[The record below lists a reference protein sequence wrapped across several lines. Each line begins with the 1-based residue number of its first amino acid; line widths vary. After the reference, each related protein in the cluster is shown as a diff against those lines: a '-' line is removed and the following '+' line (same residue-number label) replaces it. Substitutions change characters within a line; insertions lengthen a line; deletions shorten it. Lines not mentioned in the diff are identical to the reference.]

1 MQEFARRPAS
11 GLPHAHA
18 HSHVPEPG
26 AVGDRKTW
34 RKHLRLVLLLTG
46 AVLLVE
52 VAGGIL
58 SHSLALL
65 ADAAHMFADIAALT
79 LAYAAMRLADRAPTG
94 RHSFGFYRA
103 EILAA
108 FVNAQLLLVM
118 AGWIFVEALGRFRE
132 PVPVHGALM
141 LAVASVGLAANF
153 IALQLLARGR
163 RESLNM
169 KAAHLEVLTDLIGSA
184 AVVAAAILIPRTGW
198 SWLDPGVSV
207 GVAAF
212 IVPRAISL
220 LRQSA
225 HILLEGTPGE
235 IDLPALRQRI
245 LEVRGVEA
253 IHDLHFWTLTS
264 GLHSASVHIRAAA
277 ESRRGE
283 VLEAVQR
290 LLREDAG
297 VDHATIQVERGA
309 ETTCHASNRD
319 HA

>member
-1 MQEFARRPAS
+1 MPEVARQAAKS
-11 GLPHAHA
+11 HSHAHA
-18 HSHVPEPG
+18 HGPDPG
-26 AVGDRKTW
+26 AGSDRKTW
-34 RKHLRLVLLLTG
+34 RRHLRTVLCLTGGVLLL
-46 AVLLVE
+46 E
-52 VAGGIL
+52 VVGGIL
-58 SHSLALL
+58 SRSLALL

-79 LAYAAMRLADRAPTG
+79 LAYAAMRLAGRAPTG

-118 AGWIFVEALGRFRE
+118 AGWIFFEALGRFRE
-132 PVPVHGALM
+132 PVAVRGGVM
-141 LAVASVGLAANF
+141 LAVAAVGLAANF

-198 SWLDPGVSV
+198 TWLDPAVSV

-212 IVPRAISL
+212 IVPRSVSL
-220 LRQSA
+220 LHQSA

-235 IDLPALRQRI
+235 IDLPGLRQKI
-245 LEVRGVEA
+245 LEIRGVEA

-264 GLHSASVHIRAAA
+264 GLHSASVHIRAAS

-297 VDHATIQVERGA
+297 VHHATIQVERGA
-309 ETTCHASNRD
+309 ETTCHASNRE